1 MDNKDK
7 KEALSH
13 KKLCKEIAKEV
24 GRSDEKAAERYL
36 EAILKVISA
45 EVYMNGICRLRN
57 FGTFKIKKVGGCYK
71 NTPIPTGGFHK
82 IWVEPRNSMSFLA
95 SQNLKYT
102 ITDDFVDLSDD
113 RKQKRKATRKM
124 RAEKKRLEKEKEK
137 AEKAERVLKER
148 FKEQPKKNE

>member
-1 MDNKDK
+1 
-7 KEALSH
+7 
-13 KKLCKEIAKEV
+13 AKEV

-102 ITDDFVDLSDD
+102 ITGDSVRLSNVQ
-113 RKQKRKATRKM
+113 KKKRKEIGKIHE
-124 RAEKKRLEKEKEK
+124 EKKRLKKEKEK
-137 AEKAERVLKER
+137 AEKAQRDLKER
-148 FKEQPKKNE
+148 FK